1 MDSEDIPPYS
11 PQMTAERWPAL
22 PLAEWSDTYATLH
35 RWLQIVGK
43 TRLALTPLVNHW
55 WNTTLYLTPRGMTT
69 STIYTDTVALE
80 VEVDFIDHVLEI
92 RTSER
97 RSARISLAPKSVATF
112 YREYLDAFKSVGVG
126 LTIYPVP
133 VEIEDVT
140 PFDEDETHA
149 SYDPEYANRAW
160 RVLLASARVFSE
172 FRSRFAGKSSPPHLF
187 WGGFD
192 LALTRFSGRPGPVY
206 EGPTLNVPVW
216 VMREGYSQEL
226 VSAGFWFGGW
236 LGVNEPVFYAY
247 AYPEPAG
254 FSEATVEP
262 EETRYD
268 TGMKEF
274 ILPYEAVRTAPFPET
289 TLLQFLQSTYE
300 AGANAG
306 GWDRAALERG
316 PLESESEEPEAAAPT
331 LLIENDPERSR
342 FAADI
347 DGRIAFV
354 EYRRRGNRIY
364 LAHTEVP
371 PALEG
376 HGIGSAL
383 AKHALDYARENALQV
398 VPSCPFIAAYIR
410 SHPSYSDLVAAK
422 PTQEDHAA

>member
-1 MDSEDIPPYS
+1 MDSEDVPGYS
-11 PQMTAERWPAL
+11 PQMTVERWPSL
-22 PLAEWSDTYATLH
+22 PLSEWSDTYATLQ

-43 TRLALTPLVNHW
+43 TRLALTPLINHW

-69 STIYTDTVALE
+69 STIYTDRLALE
-80 VEVDFIDHVLEI
+80 VDVDFLSHVLEI
-92 RTSER
+92 RTSDE
-97 RSARISLAPKSVATF
+97 RSARITLTPKSVASF
-112 YREYLDAFKSVGVG
+112 YREYLDAFKSVGID

-133 VEIEDVT
+133 QETEDVT
-140 PFDEDETHA
+140 PFDEDEKHA

-160 RVLLASARVFSE
+160 RILLASVRVFSE
-172 FRSRFAGKSSPPHLF
+172 YRSRFAGKSSPPHFF

-192 LALTRFSGRPGPVY
+192 LALTRFSGRPGPVFA
-206 EGPTLNVPVW
+206 GPVVNVPLW

-226 VSAGFWFGGW
+226 LSAGFWPGGLFGI
-236 LGVNEPVFYAY
+236 NEPVFYAY

-254 FSEATVEP
+254 YSMEPVEP
-262 EETRYD
+262 AETRYD
-268 TGMKEF
+268 GTMREF
-274 ILPYEAVRTAPFPET
+274 VLPYEVVRTAPFPET

-306 GWDRAALERG
+306 KWDRAALERG
-316 PLESESEEPEAAAPT
+316 PDVSEEPASPAPA
-331 LLIENDPERSR
+331 LLIEDDPARSR

-376 HGIGSAL
+376 RGIGSAL
-383 AKHALDYARENALQV
+383 AKYALDYARENNLEV

-410 SHPSYSDLVAAK
+410 SHPAYADLVAA
-422 PTQEDHAA
+422 

>member
-1 MDSEDIPPYS
+1 MPPYS

-22 PLAEWSDTYATLH
+22 PLDEWTDTYATLL

-69 STIYTDTVALE
+69 STIYTDRLALE
-80 VEVDFIDHVLEI
+80 VDVDFLDHVLDI
-92 RTSER
+92 RTSEG
-97 RSARISLAPKSVATF
+97 RSARLALAPKSVATF
-112 YREYLDAFKSVGVG
+112 YREYLDAFKSLGID

-133 VEIEDVT
+133 QEVEDVT
-140 PFDEDETHA
+140 PFDEDEKHA
-149 SYDPEYANRAW
+149 SYDPEYANRMW
-160 RVLLASARVFSE
+160 RILISSMRVFSE
-172 FRSRFAGKSSPPHLF
+172 FRSRFVGKTSPAHFF

-192 LALTRFSGRPGPVY
+192 LALTRFSGRPGPVFA
-206 EGPTLNVPVW
+206 GPTLNVPVW

-226 VSAGFWFGGW
+226 TSAGFWPGG
-236 LGVNEPVFYAY
+236 LFGVNEPVFYSY

-254 FSEATVEP
+254 YAEAIVEP
-262 EETRYD
+262 AEARYD
-268 TGMKEF
+268 TTMREF
-274 ILPYEAVRTAPFPET
+274 VLPYEAVRNAPFPET

-306 GWDRAALERG
+306 KWDRAKLERG
-316 PLESESEEPEAAAPT
+316 PADSDETPALASARK
-331 LLIENDPERSR
+331 LVIENDPERSR

-347 DGRIAFV
+347 DGRTAFV
-354 EYRRRGNRIY
+354 EYRLRDNKIY

-376 HGIGSAL
+376 RGIGSAL
-383 AKHALDYARENALQV
+383 ARHALDYARSNKMEV
-398 VPSCPFIAAYIR
+398 VPSCPFIASYIR
-410 SHPSYSDLVAAK
+410 SHPAYSDLVAA
-422 PTQEDHAA
+422 A